1 MRLWKF
7 EIPICFKTLFQF
19 TFARYFVGKK
29 HPWRISSAAV
39 FVHLFEC
46 ALAKQTNH
54 SGGHVDQ
61 RENTSSIVYT
71 ENFEDIFSVVTKS
84 YVNI

>member
-1 MRLWKF
+1 M
-7 EIPICFKTLFQF
+7 
-19 TFARYFVGKK
+19 
-29 HPWRISSAAV
+29 
-39 FVHLFEC
+39 HLFDC

-61 RENTSSIVYT
+61 RENTSSILYT
-71 ENFEDIFSVVTKS
+71 ANFEEMFSVVTIS